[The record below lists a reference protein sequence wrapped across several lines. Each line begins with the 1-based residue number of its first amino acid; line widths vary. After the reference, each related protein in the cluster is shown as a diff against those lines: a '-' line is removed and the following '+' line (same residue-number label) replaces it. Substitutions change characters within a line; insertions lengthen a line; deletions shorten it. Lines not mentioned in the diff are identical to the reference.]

1 MPVIVARRRDD
12 PKAPADPPLVTRPF
26 VLVCLATLF
35 FYLSFYLI
43 LPVMPLYVARL
54 GGTPI
59 QLGLII
65 GLFSAIAMVVRPP
78 AGWIIDTR
86 GSRQV
91 LMAGMLVFLL
101 ASLGY
106 VLIRSVD
113 GILALRLFHGLG
125 MGLFPTAATVIV
137 AELAPLARR
146 GEAMGWFGIANSAG
160 LIVGPVL
167 GPALAGGTGYPTL
180 FLLAAGVASLG
191 CVCLLLTP
199 GPRRPALWTRGLP
212 SLRDLYSREALLPS
226 AILLCLYIPYGIMV
240 AFIPVIAV
248 GRGLSNPGL
257 FYVVYGVA
265 VLLVRAQA
273 GRLSD
278 LYGRAAV
285 ILPGMLLVSAAYLV
299 LGLTSGVPGVLVGGV
314 IYGLAF
320 GSVQPALMAL
330 AADRVSL
337 AERGK
342 AMGTFYFA
350 WELGITTGSTGAGLL
365 LSLMDFPLM
374 LLIGSVIPLIGAA
387 LSLKIRS
394 AVLPTS
400 PVSW

>member
-1 MPVIVARRRDD
+1 MA
-12 PKAPADPPLVTRPF
+12 AEPPLATRPF
-26 VLVCLATLF
+26 VLICLATFF

-43 LPVMPLYVARL
+43 LPVMPLYVASL
-54 GGTPI
+54 DGTPV

-65 GLFSAIAMVVRPP
+65 GLFSAVAMLTRPP

-91 LMAGMLVFLL
+91 LVAGMAIFLL

-113 GILALRLFHGLG
+113 GILTLRLFHGLG
-125 MGLFPTAATVIV
+125 MGLFPTAATVVV

-146 GEAMGWFGIANSAG
+146 GEAMGWFGVATSAG
-160 LIVGPVL
+160 LILGPVL
-167 GPALAGGTGYPTL
+167 GPALAGGIGYPSL
-180 FLLAAGVASLG
+180 FLLAAAVAAMG
-191 CVCLLLTP
+191 CLCLLLTP
-199 GPRRPALWTRGLP
+199 RPPRPASRVRGLP
-212 SLRDLYSREALLPS
+212 TFRDLYSREALLPS
-226 AILLCLYIPYGIMV
+226 AVLLCLYIPYGIMV

-257 FYVVYGVA
+257 FYAVFALA

-278 LYGRAAV
+278 RYSRSAV
-285 ILPGMLLVSAAYLV
+285 ILPGMILACVAYLV
-299 LGLTSGVPGVLVGGV
+299 LGLTSGVLGVLVGGAL
-314 IYGLAF
+314 YGLAL
-320 GSVQPALMAL
+320 GSAQPALMAL
-330 AADRVSL
+330 AADRVRPP
-337 AERGK
+337 ERGK

-365 LSLMDFPLM
+365 LSLMDFPVM
-374 LLIGSVIPLIGAA
+374 LLIGSAVPLIGAA
-387 LSLKIRS
+387 LALRVKSS
-394 AVLPTS
+394 FPTRATS
-400 PVSW
+400 

>member
-1 MPVIVARRRDD
+1 VPVIVSGRRDD
-12 PKAPADPPLVTRPF
+12 PKMPADPPLATRPF
-26 VLVCLATLF
+26 VLICLATLF

-43 LPVMPLYVARL
+43 LPVMPLYVASL

-65 GLFSAIAMVVRPP
+65 GLFSAMAMVVRPP

-91 LMAGMLVFLL
+91 LVAGMVIFLL

-113 GILALRLFHGLG
+113 AILALRVFHGLG

-167 GPALAGGTGYPTL
+167 GPALANGIGYPVL
-180 FLLAAGVASLG
+180 FLLAASVALLG

-199 GPRRPALWTRGLP
+199 SPPRPASRVRGLP
-212 SLRDLYSREALLPS
+212 NLRDLYSRDALLPS
-226 AILLCLYIPYGIMV
+226 TILLCLYIPYGIMV

-257 FYVVYGVA
+257 FYAVYAAA

-278 LYGRAAV
+278 RYSRAAV
-285 ILPGMLLVSAAYLV
+285 ILPGMLLVSVAYLV
-299 LGLTSGVPGVLVGGV
+299 LGLTSGVPGVLVGGA

-330 AADRVSL
+330 TADRVPPR
-337 AERGK
+337 ERGK

-365 LSLMDFPLM
+365 LSLMDFPVM
-374 LLIGSVIPLIGAA
+374 LLIGSVIPLAGAA

-394 AVLPTS
+394 TVRPTS
-400 PVSW
+400 PVSC